1 MANKDKEA
9 QFWYKCT
16 KCNFKSG
23 NSYNFKYHM
32 ESHKR
37 NQRLKC
43 PLCGFSSNIAFHIS
57 RHLKLHHH
65 IYFPNIAQSH
75 TKYLQVYF
83 NFKPISKTYMYY
95 TTNSVKT
102 NQEFN
107 HAIEKLM
114 TVSEKQLEISEI
126 ADNNDTSLHSGM
138 RTNS

>member
-1 MANKDKEA
+1 VCLT
-9 QFWYKCT
+9 QLL
-16 KCNFKSG
+16 SG
-23 NSYNFKYHM
+23 D
-32 ESHKR
+32 
-37 NQRLKC
+37 L
-43 PLCGFSSNIAFHIS
+43 LGFELQLIW
-57 RHLKLHHH
+57 
-65 IYFPNIAQSH
+65 NIAQSH